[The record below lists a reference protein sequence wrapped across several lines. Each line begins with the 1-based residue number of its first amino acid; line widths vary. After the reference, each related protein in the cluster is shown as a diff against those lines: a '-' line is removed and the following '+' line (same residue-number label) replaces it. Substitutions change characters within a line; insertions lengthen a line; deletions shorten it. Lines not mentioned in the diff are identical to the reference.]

1 MPINSNKPVD
11 QKIFQT
17 RTRPY
22 HQNRQNPSTSRLQL
36 ISSSRNSQIYR
47 TNPNYSLDLIHRDS
61 VFSTLSVYS
70 DESSVGGSKNDHSI
84 ISIPENGDQFQ
95 ISAATPGQNN
105 LSQRPTNHSSDYTLP
120 PKITEPKLKFDL
132 KKFLKWSS
140 ICLFLG
146 FIAHCQLTY
155 DGVAN
160 EDWSW
165 VGDLLEN
172 DEVDIQNYLGKKMVR
187 EDSNLIAQKL
197 IVDLSVYDFVDV
209 VKNDTKLFESSIT

>member
-1 MPINSNKPVD
+1 MPSQNSP
-11 QKIFQT
+11 
-17 RTRPY
+17 
-22 HQNRQNPSTSRLQL
+22 
-36 ISSSRNSQIYR
+36 
-47 TNPNYSLDLIHRDS
+47 
-61 VFSTLSVYS
+61 
-70 DESSVGGSKNDHSI
+70 
-84 ISIPENGDQFQ
+84 
-95 ISAATPGQNN
+95 
-105 LSQRPTNHSSDYTLP
+105 SQRPTNHSNDYHP
-120 PKITEPKLKFDL
+120 QKITEPKLKFDL

-172 DEVDIQNYLGKKMVR
+172 DEVDVQNYLGKKMVR

-209 VKNDTKLFESSIT
+209 VKNDTKLFESSITWKFLFYGFLQIQEINHFFHFFVRSSTTKFW

>member
-1 MPINSNKPVD
+1 MNTIKPVD
-11 QKIFQT
+11 QKIPQKVT
-17 RTRPY
+17 HPY
-22 HQNRQNPSTSRLQL
+22 YKNLNRQNLNTSRLHL

-47 TNPNYSLDLIHRDS
+47 TNPNYNLDLIRRDS

-70 DESSVGGSKNDHSI
+70 NETSVGGSKNNHSI
-84 ISIPENGDQFQ
+84 ISIPENEEQ
-95 ISAATPGQNN
+95 SASNPNQSSC
-105 LSQRPTNHSSDYTLP
+105 SQRPTNHENQP
-120 PKITEPKLKFDL
+120 QKMTEPKLKFDL

-172 DEVDIQNYLGKKMVR
+172 DEVDIELGKKMVR

-197 IVDLSVYDFVDV
+197 IVDLSVYDIVDI
-209 VKNDTKLFESSIT
+209 VKNDTKLFEGSIT